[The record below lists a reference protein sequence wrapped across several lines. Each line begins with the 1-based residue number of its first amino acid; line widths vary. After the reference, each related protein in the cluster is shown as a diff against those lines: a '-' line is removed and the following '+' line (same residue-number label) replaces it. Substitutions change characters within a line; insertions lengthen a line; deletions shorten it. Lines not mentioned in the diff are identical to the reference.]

1 MHLRRQTK
9 EIYYFKQKEEV
20 NFYAKLADKAVL
32 VNVSYEI
39 KDEKT
44 RAREISGLVEAMEYL
59 NIFEAT
65 LITKEEEGVAEAAG
79 KKIFIVPLYKYL
91 LM

>member
-1 MHLRRQTK
+1 M
-9 EIYYFKQKEEV
+9 
-20 NFYAKLADKAVL
+20 L
-32 VNVSYEI
+32 VNVSYKI

-65 LITKEEEGVAEAAG
+65 LITKEEESVAEAAG
-79 KKIFIVPLYKYL
+79 KKIFIVPLYRCGFYRYIPKPL
-91 LM
+91 HCIATPFE

>member
-1 MHLRRQTK
+1 
-9 EIYYFKQKEEV
+9 
-20 NFYAKLADKAVL
+20 VL

-44 RAREISGLVEAMEYL
+44 RVREISGLVEAMEYL

-65 LITKEEEGVAEAAG
+65 LITKEEEGGGGGGGQKDIYCSALSVWLLSLHTKTSA
-79 KKIFIVPLYKYL
+79 LYRYTV
-91 LM
+91 